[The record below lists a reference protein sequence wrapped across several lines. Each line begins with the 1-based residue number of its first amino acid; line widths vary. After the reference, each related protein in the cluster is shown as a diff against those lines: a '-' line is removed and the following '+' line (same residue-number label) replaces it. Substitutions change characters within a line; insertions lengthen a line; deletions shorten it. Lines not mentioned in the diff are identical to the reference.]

1 MHINRKEGVEK
12 TMRKL
17 RQDGWTKDDDIL
29 LAEIVLSHIRNGKTQ
44 LDAFKL
50 AGEKLARTPAA
61 CGFRWNATIRHQY
74 EDAIYLAKNARK
86 QSNYTEVINNDSELY
101 QQEKSIDSAITLL
114 RGIKKQVNQ
123 QGDTI
128 DEKHLLKQLKEENK
142 ILHEEIER
150 YREAWKEMGNLWEW
164 IAK

>member
-86 QSNYTEVINNDSELY
+86 QQSNYNEVENDEVTY
-101 QQEKSIDSAITLL
+101 DQEKSI
-114 RGIKKQVNQ
+114 
-123 QGDTI
+123 
-128 DEKHLLKQLKEENK
+128 
-142 ILHEEIER
+142 
-150 YREAWKEMGNLWEW
+150 
-164 IAK
+164 

>member
-1 MHINRKEGVEK
+1 
-12 TMRKL
+12 MRKL

-86 QSNYTEVINNDSELY
+86 QQSNYNEVENDEVTY
-101 QQEKSIDSAITLL
+101 DQEKSIDSAITLL
-114 RGIKKQVNQ
+114 RGIKKQVNL
-123 QGDTI
+123 QGDNV
-128 DEKHLLKQLKEENK
+128 DEKNLIKQLRDENK
-142 ILHEEIER
+142 ILQEEIER
-150 YREAWKEMGNLWEW
+150 YREAWKEMENLWEW
-164 IAK
+164 IAKEK